1 LSAPTA
7 DPTDGAKVASSG
19 DDVVLTVA
27 DVSVSFGGI
36 RALDQ
41 VSLTARAGGVTGLI
55 GPNGAGKTTM
65 FNVITGLERPTHG
78 RVRLG
83 GADLSGMAPHR
94 RARLGMARTF
104 QRLEVFGSL
113 SVRDNILTGAEFHRS
128 WSRHADDPASVT
140 DDILDRVGLRAV
152 ADLRVDAI
160 PTGMARLV
168 ELGRAL
174 ATRPR
179 LLLLDEPGS
188 GLDENE
194 SEELG
199 RLLVELGHAGMAVL
213 LVEHD
218 VDLVMRISRQVF
230 VLDFGR
236 VIASGSSSEVQANPV
251 VRAAYLGTQPA
262 NDLDDRTVADRGD
275 A

>member
-1 LSAPTA
+1 MRAEGNPQ
-7 DPTDGAKVASSG
+7 GG
-19 DDVVLTVA
+19 VVLAVA
-27 DVSVSFGGI
+27 EVSVSFGGI
-36 RALDQ
+36 RALHQ
-41 VSLTARAGGVTGLI
+41 VSLEARAGGVTGLI
-55 GPNGAGKTTM
+55 GPNGAGKTTL
-65 FNVITGLERPTHG
+65 FNVITGLEKPTQG
-78 RVRLG
+78 RVGLG
-83 GADLSGMAPHR
+83 GTDLSGMPPHR

-128 WSRHADDPASVT
+128 WSRHADDPGSVT
-140 DDILDRVGLRAV
+140 EEILDRIGLRAV

-188 GLDENE
+188 GLDESE

-199 RLLVELGHAGMAVL
+199 RLLVDLGEAGMAVL

-218 VDLVMRISRQVF
+218 VDLVMRISERVF

-236 VIASGSSSEVQANPV
+236 IIASGSSSEVQANPD

-262 NDLDDRTVADRGD
+262 DVDDPSGPGGGGA
-275 A
+275 

>member
-1 LSAPTA
+1 MSAPTA
-7 DPTDGAKVASSG
+7 DLRTGASPAASPEAG
-19 DDVVLTVA
+19 NGVVLSVEDA
-27 DVSVSFGGI
+27 SVSFGGI
-36 RALDQ
+36 RALHL
-41 VSLTARAGGVTGLI
+41 VSLTACAGGVTGLI
-55 GPNGAGKTTM
+55 GPNGAGKTTL
-65 FNVITGLERPTHG
+65 FNVITGLEKPTQG

-83 GADLSGMAPHR
+83 GADLSGMPPHR

-128 WSRHADDPASVT
+128 WSRHAEEPVSVT
-140 DDILDRVGLRAV
+140 EEILDRVGLRAV

-160 PTGMARLV
+160 PTGLARLV

-194 SEELG
+194 SEDLG
-199 RLLVELGHAGMAVL
+199 RLLVELGQAGVAVL

-218 VDLVMRISRQVF
+218 VDLVMRISRTVF

-236 VIASGSSSEVQANPV
+236 IIASGSPSEVQADPH
-251 VRAAYLGTQPA
+251 VRAAYLGTQPST
-262 NDLDDRTVADRGD
+262 DDDDGGGGGR
-275 A
+275 